1 MLSPSPSPDPATDWN
16 RTTSPAVVGYT
27 EEVEEEGEEE
37 EEGEGAFS
45 GSCGSSGSTAVGP
58 QMFECEGGGYQVDP
72 STVSKSPIRF
82 QRRILSCHEYS

>member
-37 EEGEGAFS
+37 EEGR
-45 GSCGSSGSTAVGP
+45 GSILWELWVIWQHCCGSSNV
-58 QMFECEGGGYQVDP
+58 
-72 STVSKSPIRF
+72 
-82 QRRILSCHEYS
+82 